1 MQGVREISCEE
12 LAAALADDATPE
24 LIDVREPHEFAVAS
38 IDGSKCVPLTELGA
52 ALNDLSSE
60 GLVVFICEIGE
71 RSRQAASFATMVGF
85 REAFSL
91 RGGVKA
97 WQEMQT

>member
-38 IDGSKCVPLTELGA
+38 IDG
-52 ALNDLSSE
+52 
-60 GLVVFICEIGE
+60 
-71 RSRQAASFATMVGF
+71 
-85 REAFSL
+85 
-91 RGGVKA
+91 
-97 WQEMQT
+97 